1 MSETAWK
8 TEQSKKQ
15 LADAKKE
22 IDAILQKYHVTI
34 EADDKEIA
42 IKHAISKEKLD
53 LLNIPF

>member
-22 IDAILQKYHVTI
+22 IDAILQKYHVAI
-34 EADDKEIA
+34 ETDDNEIA
-42 IKHAISKEKLD
+42 IKHSISKEKLKLD
-53 LLNIPF
+53 NIPF